1 MNEKIKGY
9 LFGALAAACYGANP
23 LFALPMNKMGISMN
37 SILFYRY
44 IIALFIFFI
53 LIKFVKKVPL
63 KIKKNQIIPI
73 FILGVLFAVSSVTLY
88 DSFRYI
94 DAGIACTILFIYPVI
109 VALIMILFYGE
120 KVQKGIII
128 SIFITLFGIALL
140 YDGNV
145 QKFSIK
151 GVFVVLLSALSYA
164 LYIVKIK
171 TTREIRRIDSFK
183 LCFYALLFGL
193 VVLISSVNFGANLDP
208 LNTPNL
214 WLLALGLAIFPTICS
229 IEFLNLSIKMIG
241 SIPTSILGALEPL
254 TAIFFGVTIFG
265 EVLTPKNIAGIILIL
280 FAVLTVILEKAK
292 KEVTN

>member
-1 MNEKIKGY
+1 
-9 LFGALAAACYGANP
+9 
-23 LFALPMNKMGISMN
+23 
-37 SILFYRY
+37 
-44 IIALFIFFI
+44 
-53 LIKFVKKVPL
+53 
-63 KIKKNQIIPI
+63 
-73 FILGVLFAVSSVTLY
+73 
-88 DSFRYI
+88 
-94 DAGIACTILFIYPVI
+94 
-109 VALIMILFYGE
+109 MILFYGE

-128 SIFITLFGIALL
+128 SIFITLFGITLL

-151 GVFVVLLSALSYA
+151 GVFIVLLSALSYA

-183 LCFYALLFGL
+183 LCFYVLLFGL

-265 EVLTPKNIAGIILIL
+265 EVLTPKIIAGIILIL
-280 FAVLTVILEKAK
+280 FAVLMVILEKAK